1 MVARFVRQ
9 EEKRRFGIGARPRR
23 IKAEPEPA
31 LSAGLEDPPGGVG
44 KHARYVPVT
53 VRREA
58 HTRDGAQCSFVS
70 ADGRRCSARA
80 FLELDHR
87 KPFARHGASDAQ
99 NIRLLCRA
107 HDLLHAKSCFG
118 MLHVAAKIAASKRC
132 RSTTIEVG

>member
-1 MVARFVRQ
+1 V
-9 EEKRRFGIGARPRR
+9 
-23 IKAEPEPA
+23 
-31 LSAGLEDPPGGVG
+31 LSAGPDAPPGGVG

-53 VRREA
+53 VRRA
-58 HTRDGAQCSFVS
+58 VHIRDTGQCSFVS

-87 KPFARHGASDAQ
+87 KPFARHGAPDAR

-107 HDLLHAKSCFG
+107 HNLLHARNCFG

-132 RSTTIEVG
+132 RSTTIEDG